1 MSNNKLNLIP
11 KTFLWPVSQT
21 LGITYSP
28 LNSATLSCSSEV
40 TLKMLPSLHNVLLYE
55 YVLLSHFF
63 LSKVQ
68 LGFLPWCQIVP
79 KKSSGHIIETTKPPF
94 WLHFVGFFHVASL
107 FSTGVDGKKVRVDS
121 EICRVLQTIQ
131 MKVILFQVWAEGA
144 GLGRAKTAIKFKYE
158 I

>member
-1 MSNNKLNLIP
+1 
-11 KTFLWPVSQT
+11 
-21 LGITYSP
+21 
-28 LNSATLSCSSEV
+28 
-40 TLKMLPSLHNVLLYE
+40 MLPSLHNVLLYE

-107 FSTGVDGKKVRVDS
+107 FYTRVDIGKGIDNEKALELTNS
-121 EICRVLQTIQ
+121 TVFHR
-131 MKVILFQVWAEGA
+131 
-144 GLGRAKTAIKFKYE
+144 GR
-158 I
+158 